1 MVTRRPEDTSYKGGV
16 PMKRAF
22 AVGLILAAAV
32 AAPPLAH
39 QVRRSQIARTSLRV
53 GDPAPD
59 FTLLTDDWKT
69 VKLSDYRGKKNVF
82 LAVYVLAF
90 SEGCTKQMRA
100 VQAGIDTGR
109 ISMAD
114 TEVFGVSL
122 DSPAANAAFAEQNDL
137 NFPLLSDMNHKML
150 KSYGILKTYSVENED
165 YQWALRANI
174 VIDKQGII
182 QLIDEGD
189 NAVDPNSALTL
200 CTTLHKPTPSD

>member
-1 MVTRRPEDTSYKGGV
+1 
-16 PMKRAF
+16 MKRAF

-32 AAPPLAH
+32 AAPPLA
-39 QVRRSQIARTSLRV
+39 RRVHKAPIARTPLKV

-59 FTLLTDDWKT
+59 FTLLTDDWTT

-100 VQAGIDTGR
+100 VQAGIDSGH
-109 ISMAD
+109 ISTAD
-114 TEVFGVSL
+114 TAVFGVSL
-122 DSPAANAAFAEQNDL
+122 DSPAANAAFAEQNGL
-137 NFPLLSDMNHKML
+137 HFPLLSDMNHKML

-174 VIDKQGII
+174 VVDKRGII

-189 NAVDPNSALTL
+189 NAVDPNTALTL
-200 CTTLHKPTPSD
+200 CTTLHKQAPSD